1 MQWLTRIIA
10 VAALVVPA
18 APTPAAVFQQVPT
31 DDIWVTFMAG
41 NPVGDPLLR
50 VWHNSDEPYPSPN
63 YPANAID
70 FYCAYSYL
78 KWDLSSIPTGEYELQ
93 SAKLTLRH
101 EPAKWTP
108 AQAQNHPLEA
118 RALAPEFSEYT
129 WDYWDTSNPAP
140 GPVYGEANLD
150 NYSTT
155 AYFDIVIDLL
165 GGSSLGRTEADF
177 AAAVYDAIN
186 TQTSL
191 AVACTS
197 SKTADMSGGQPY
209 KFASKDN
216 GGQAGPTLR
225 LEYALKNLSISDVKK
240 SLIPFGGL
248 VRIENKVVSATFETA
263 SDTVYVCEPGR
274 QIGIGV
280 KLNGKASGLVP
291 GDIVTIEGTT
301 VLWDGTE
308 LGIEATSITK
318 TASGNAPKPLFL
330 NNRHTGGSGF
340 GKQPGVAGANGLN
353 NIGTL
358 VRVAGQVTATHPSF
372 SLPWQT
378 NAHVFWIDDGS
389 GVFDS
394 LADGSG
400 AQPKGIAVVAPSE
413 MAFPPSGFK
422 AVTGVARC
430 ISGPNGPARIIV
442 ATSVDQP

>member
-18 APTPAAVFQQVPT
+18 VPTPADVYQQVPT

-41 NPVGDPLLR
+41 NPAGDSMLR
-50 VWHNSDEPYPSPN
+50 VWHNSAEPYPSPN

-78 KWDLSSIPTGEYELQ
+78 KWDLSSIPTGEYELH
-93 SAKLTLRH
+93 SATLTLRH
-101 EPAKWTP
+101 EPAKWTQ
-108 AQAQNHPLEA
+108 AQAQDHPLET
-118 RALAPEFSEYT
+118 RALAPGFSEYT
-129 WDYWDTSNPAP
+129 WDYWDISNPAP
-140 GPVYGEANLD
+140 GGVYGEANLS

-165 GGSSLGRTEADF
+165 SGSSTGQTEADF
-177 AAAVYDAIN
+177 ATALYDAIN
-186 TQTSL
+186 TQTPL

-240 SLIPFGGL
+240 SLVSLGGL
-248 VRIENKVVSATFETA
+248 VRMENKVVSATFETA

-280 KLNGKASGLVP
+280 KLNGKVSGLIP

-301 VLWDGTE
+301 ALWDGTE

-318 TASGNAPKPLFL
+318 TGSGDAPKPLFM
-330 NNRHTGGSGF
+330 NSGSVGGGVF
-340 GKQPGVAGANGLN
+340 GQQPGIPGANGLN
-353 NIGTL
+353 NIGVF
-358 VRVAGQVTATHPSF
+358 VRIAGSVTASHPSF
-372 SLPWQT
+372 TLPFQQ
-378 NAHVFWIDDGS
+378 NAQVFWLDDGS
-389 GVFDS
+389 GVS
-394 LADGSG
+394 DGLIDGNG
-400 AQPKGIAVVAPSE
+400 AQPNGIAVVAPSG

-422 AVTGVARC
+422 AITGVTRS
-430 ISGPNGPARIIV
+430 ISGPNGPARVIV
-442 ATSVDQP
+442 AVSAD